1 MVEAL
6 VSLNEAGTGEYGTMM
21 SEGGWFTDV
30 ELEHADWIVDP
41 GLVNYDNM
49 IYIDGFYENGDDEF
63 YYEIYLRPWGSYW
76 DDVAEEDLPYFYYDW
91 YLPMIEAGEAMPECI
106 GAEAPVGSSIAGSFS
121 EGAPGGDGIVTD
133 EQVQKGYVW
142 MSEVAKDIFNT
153 TYEELADYF
162 GVDGLFVKEEYSDVM
177 KANMRFYKWISSE
190 NSNNFIYVNFLEK
203 EPGVYKISAFN
214 TSGFSGSEAKD
225 KYLDILKAEAA
236 DEDREAAANA
246 VMKEFSLEVTQFAK
260 DDVKIKITTSIP
272 ESGWSYTKDALV
284 ENDDPG
290 AFGAGAIRFKV
301 RENLE
306 MLDTNKDSFKNL
318 QEIEDR
324 VIGGISFKGRTYEY
338 IGYDWIEY
346 VAQIDEM
353 RALSIGLTDL
363 DCLPGT
369 MPDIIL
375 SNMKF
380 Q

>member
-1 MVEAL
+1 
-6 VSLNEAGTGEYGTMM
+6 
-21 SEGGWFTDV
+21 
-30 ELEHADWIVDP
+30 
-41 GLVNYDNM
+41 
-49 IYIDGFYENGDDEF
+49 
-63 YYEIYLRPWGSYW
+63 
-76 DDVAEEDLPYFYYDW
+76 
-91 YLPMIEAGEAMPECI
+91 
-106 GAEAPVGSSIAGSFS
+106 
-121 EGAPGGDGIVTD
+121 
-133 EQVQKGYVW
+133 

-203 EPGVYKISAFN
+203 EPGVYKISAYN
-214 TSGFSGSEAKD
+214 TSGFLGSEAKD

-246 VMKEFSLEVTQFAK
+246 VMKDFSLEVTQFAK

-284 ENDDPG
+284 ENDDPD
-290 AFGAGAIRFKV
+290 AFGAGAICFKV

-346 VAQIDEM
+346 VAQIDET

>member
-1 MVEAL
+1 MRVEPRFFVAGIVQDAYVVLRLHVVGQQRLGRKFAHIAAIAL
-6 VSLNEAGTGEYGTMM
+6 VGIAEKVPAAVEK
-21 SEGGWFTDV
+21 TDAV
-30 ELEHADWIVDP
+30 FAEDIQKV
-41 GLVNYDNM
+41 LV
-49 IYIDGFYENGDDEF
+49 
-63 YYEIYLRPWGSYW
+63 
-76 DDVAEEDLPYFYYDW
+76 
-91 YLPMIEAGEAMPECI
+91 
-106 GAEAPVGSSIAGSFS
+106 
-121 EGAPGGDGIVTD
+121 
-133 EQVQKGYVW
+133 
-142 MSEVAKDIFNT
+142 
-153 TYEELADYF
+153 
-162 GVDGLFVKEEYSDVM
+162 
-177 KANMRFYKWISSE
+177 
-190 NSNNFIYVNFLEK
+190 
-203 EPGVYKISAFN
+203 
-214 TSGFSGSEAKD
+214 
-225 KYLDILKAEAA
+225 LKAEAA

-246 VMKEFSLEVTQFAK
+246 AMKEFSLEVTQFAK

-346 VAQIDEM
+346 VAQIDET

>member
-1 MVEAL
+1 ME
-6 VSLNEAGTGEYGTMM
+6 
-21 SEGGWFTDV
+21 
-30 ELEHADWIVDP
+30 
-41 GLVNYDNM
+41 
-49 IYIDGFYENGDDEF
+49 
-63 YYEIYLRPWGSYW
+63 
-76 DDVAEEDLPYFYYDW
+76 
-91 YLPMIEAGEAMPECI
+91 
-106 GAEAPVGSSIAGSFS
+106 
-121 EGAPGGDGIVTD
+121 
-133 EQVQKGYVW
+133 
-142 MSEVAKDIFNT
+142 
-153 TYEELADYF
+153 
-162 GVDGLFVKEEYSDVM
+162 
-177 KANMRFYKWISSE
+177 
-190 NSNNFIYVNFLEK
+190 
-203 EPGVYKISAFN
+203 
-214 TSGFSGSEAKD
+214 
-225 KYLDILKAEAA
+225 ILKAEAA

-246 VMKEFSLEVTQFAK
+246 VMKDFSLEVTQFAK

-284 ENDDPG
+284 ENDDPD

-324 VIGGISFKGRTYEY
+324 VIDGITFKGRSYEY

-346 VAQIDEM
+346 VAQIDET

-363 DCLPGT
+363 DCPPGT